1 MLKNRRIFFGFALV
15 LFLLVNTAPAVLAK
29 PGEHEAIVRHLK
41 TKYAAKKVSIPFM
54 WLARAAVK
62 VVRPAGVK
70 SFNITIFEDLKFS
83 KETLDKEMRVAMR
96 SSFGPEWSSVFNI
109 RSQDGEQVYMY
120 MKEDGKNIK
129 IALVTIDREEAA
141 VIRATFSPEK
151 LADFINDPKIFGIS
165 LSDND
170 PTRSMQKNDPQK
182 GK

>member
-1 MLKNRRIFFGFALV
+1 MLTNRKLFIVPAIV
-15 LFLLVNTAPAVLAK
+15 LFLLASFVPAAMAK
-29 PGEHEAIVRHLK
+29 PGEHDAIAKHLK

-62 VVRPAGVK
+62 VVRPVGVK
-70 SFNITIFEDLKFS
+70 SFNITVFEGLKVS
-83 KETLDKEMRVAMR
+83 RESLDKEMRTAMR
-96 SSFGPEWSSVFNI
+96 SSFGPEWSSVFNV
-109 RSQDGEQVYMY
+109 RSRDGEQAYMY

-129 IALVTIDREEAA
+129 IALVTIDGEDAA

-165 LSDND
+165 LGDNR
-170 PTRSMQKNDPQK
+170 PNGSQNKQAQP

>member
-1 MLKNRRIFFGFALV
+1 MLNNRRILFVSALV
-15 LFLLVNTAPAVLAK
+15 LFLAASSVPAVFAK
-29 PGEHEAIVRHLK
+29 PGEHEAIARHLQ

-70 SFNITIFEDLKFS
+70 SFNVTVFEGLKIS
-83 KETLDKEMRVAMR
+83 KDTLDKEMRSAMR
-96 SSFGPEWSSVFNI
+96 SSFGPEWSSIFNV
-109 RSQDGEQVYMY
+109 RSRDGEQAYMY

-129 IALVTIDREEAA
+129 IALVTIDGGEAA

-165 LSDND
+165 LGDD
-170 PTRSMQKNDPQK
+170 AT
-182 GK
+182 GKSTNKTTHPGK